1 MKTPTPR
8 RNAAAASL
16 SPKIDPGLTEGGAM
30 ATVYLD
36 NNATTRVDEKVVAAM
51 LPFFTE
57 FFGNASSTHEFG
69 ANVAPAMKA
78 ARQKLQ
84 AVLGAEHDHE
94 ILFTSGGTESDATAL
109 LSALDAAPE
118 RREIVTTAV
127 EHPAVLTLC
136 QHLEKTGRAKI
147 HYIGVDAA
155 GKLDLDAFRAALSER
170 TALVSVQWA
179 NNETGVIFPVEEL
192 AQLAKQAGALFHT
205 DAVQAVGKI
214 PLALKNSSIDLL
226 SLSGHKLH
234 GPKGIGALYVRKGVK
249 LHPLF
254 RGGKQERGRRAGTEN
269 IPGIIGLGAAAEIC
283 ARNLDR
289 DFAVISGLRDKL
301 ESGIL
306 AKIPACRVNG
316 GGQPRLPNTCNIAFE
331 HADGEAVLH
340 RLDKAGIAASSG
352 SACASGS
359 MEPSHVLRAMQ
370 VPPVA
375 LQGAIRFSLS
385 RDTAEADIARVL
397 EILPEIVET
406 TREKSPLWA
415 EIRQKQFA

>member
-1 MKTPTPR
+1 
-8 RNAAAASL
+8 
-16 SPKIDPGLTEGGAM
+16 M

-36 NNATTRVDEKVVAAM
+36 NNATTKVDGKVVAAM

-69 ANVAPAMKA
+69 AAVAPAMKA
-78 ARQKLQ
+78 ARQQVQTL
-84 AVLGAEHDHE
+84 LGAEFDHE
-94 ILFTSGGTESDATAL
+94 VIFTSGGTESDTTAI
-109 LSALDAAPE
+109 LSALDAFPDRSE
-118 RREIVTTAV
+118 VVTTVV
-127 EHPAVLTLC
+127 EHPAILNLC
-136 QHLEKTGRAKI
+136 QVLEKCGRAKV
-147 HYIGVDAA
+147 HFIGVDAG

-214 PLALKNSSIDLL
+214 PLALKGSSIDML

-234 GPKGIGALYVRKGVK
+234 GPKGIGALYVKKGVK

-269 IPGIIGLGAAAEIC
+269 IPGIIGLGKAAELAAENLEAEI
-283 ARNLDR
+283 ARIK
-289 DFAVISGLRDKL
+289 ALRDRL
-301 ESGIL
+301 EAGIS
-306 AKIPACRVNG
+306 AAIPHCRING
-316 GGQPRLPNTCNIAFE
+316 GGEPRLPNTCNVAFD
-331 HADGEAVLH
+331 HAEGEAILH
-340 RLDKAGIAASSG
+340 HLDKAGIAASSG

-370 VPPVA
+370 VPPLA

-385 RDTAEADIARVL
+385 RDNSEADIDRAL
-397 EILPEIVET
+397 TILPDLVEK
-406 TREKSPLWA
+406 TRAKSPLWA

>member
-1 MKTPTPR
+1 
-8 RNAAAASL
+8 
-16 SPKIDPGLTEGGAM
+16 M

-36 NNATTRVDEKVVAAM
+36 NNATTRVDARVVAAM

-69 ANVAPAMKA
+69 AAVAPAMKA
-78 ARQKLQ
+78 ARQQVQTL
-84 AVLGAEHDHE
+84 LGAEFDHE
-94 ILFTSGGTESDATAL
+94 VIFTSGGTESDTTAI
-109 LSALDAAPE
+109 LSALDAFPDRSE
-118 RREIVTTAV
+118 VVTTVV
-127 EHPAVLTLC
+127 EHPAILNLC
-136 QHLEKTGRAKI
+136 QHLEKCGRAKV
-147 HYIGVDAA
+147 HFIGVDAG

-214 PLALKNSSIDLL
+214 PLALKGSSIDML

-234 GPKGIGALYVRKGVK
+234 GPKGIGALYVKKGVK

-269 IPGIIGLGAAAEIC
+269 IPGIIGLGAAAELAAQNLEAEI
-283 ARNLDR
+283 ARIK
-289 DFAVISGLRDKL
+289 ALRDRL
-301 ESGIL
+301 EAGIS
-306 AKIPACRVNG
+306 AAIPHCRING
-316 GGQPRLPNTCNIAFE
+316 GGEPRLPNTCNVAFD
-331 HADGEAVLH
+331 HAEGEAILH
-340 RLDKAGIAASSG
+340 HLDKAGIAASSG

-370 VPPVA
+370 VPPLA

-385 RDTAEADIARVL
+385 RDNSEAEIFRVL
-397 EILPEIVET
+397 EILPEIVEK
-406 TREKSPLWA
+406 TRDKSPLWA

>member
-1 MKTPTPR
+1 
-8 RNAAAASL
+8 
-16 SPKIDPGLTEGGAM
+16 M

-36 NNATTRVDEKVVAAM
+36 NNATTKVDGKVVAAM

-69 ANVAPAMKA
+69 AAVAPAMKA
-78 ARQKLQ
+78 ARQQVQTL
-84 AVLGAEHDHE
+84 LGAEFDHE
-94 ILFTSGGTESDATAL
+94 VIFTSGGTESDTTAI
-109 LSALDAAPE
+109 LSALDAFPDRSE
-118 RREIVTTAV
+118 VVTTVV
-127 EHPAVLTLC
+127 EHPAILNLC
-136 QHLEKTGRAKI
+136 QHLEKCGRAKV
-147 HYIGVDAA
+147 HFIGVDAG
-155 GKLDLDAFRAALSER
+155 GKLDLDAFRAALSEK

-214 PLALKNSSIDLL
+214 PLALKGSSIDML

-234 GPKGIGALYVRKGVK
+234 GPKGIGALYVKKGVK

-269 IPGIIGLGAAAEIC
+269 IPGIIGLGKAAELAAENLEAEI
-283 ARNLDR
+283 ARIK
-289 DFAVISGLRDKL
+289 ALRDRL
-301 ESGIL
+301 EAGIS
-306 AKIPACRVNG
+306 AAIPHCRING
-316 GGQPRLPNTCNIAFE
+316 GGEPRLPNTCNVAFD
-331 HADGEAVLH
+331 HAEGEAILH
-340 RLDKAGIAASSG
+340 HLDKAGIAASSG

-370 VPPVA
+370 VPPLA

-385 RDTAEADIARVL
+385 RDNSEADIDRVL
-397 EILPEIVET
+397 TILPDLVEK
-406 TREKSPLWA
+406 TRAKSPLWA